1 MSAPARPPRSLRRD
15 LAIGLGGGVALLW
28 ILAMGG
34 AWVVLR
40 GEMTE
45 IYDAALE
52 QTAGRILQLP
62 PAALPAGGTAEAP
75 GDGALRYMLRGTDG
89 TVIARSAGADA
100 ALFGPVPHEGFREG
114 GGYRIYGR
122 RAGAGTVLEVADPLA
137 ERREAT
143 REALGAL
150 LVPALLL
157 APLIFL
163 GVARFVAGRLAPVA
177 RLAEQV
183 AHRDSGD
190 LRPLATPGLQAELV
204 PIRDAVNRLMGRLA
218 DALAAE
224 RSFSA
229 NAAHELR
236 TPIAATLARTQR
248 LIALSPDGALRAE
261 GRLIEAELKRM
272 ARLSEK
278 LLDLARAEA
287 AGVARGSAQDL
298 RPVLALIAGDF
309 GPEAGLRLTL
319 PPVPVISAMDPD
331 AFAILARNLIE
342 NALLHGQPPVE
353 VDLGADRVLSV
364 ANGGPA
370 LDPDSLARMTRRFE
384 RLGSGRAGSGLGLAI
399 VEALVRNAGARL
411 DLRSPVPG
419 HSDGLRAAVTLPAV
433 RPEGTAA

>member
-1 MSAPARPPRSLRRD
+1 MAGAASVDELSSVLGRRGAQD
-15 LAIGLGGGVALLW
+15 LSP
-28 ILAMGG
+28 
-34 AWVVLR
+34 
-40 GEMTE
+40 
-45 IYDAALE
+45 
-52 QTAGRILQLP
+52 LP
-62 PAALPAGGTAEAP
+62 DMALPSELAP
-75 GDGALRYMLRGTDG
+75 
-89 TVIARSAGADA
+89 I
-100 ALFGPVPHEGFREG
+100 
-114 GGYRIYGR
+114 
-122 RAGAGTVLEVADPLA
+122 
-137 ERREAT
+137 REA
-143 REALGAL
+143 A
-150 LVPALLL
+150 
-157 APLIFL
+157 
-163 GVARFVAGRLAPVA
+163 
-177 RLAEQV
+177 
-183 AHRDSGD
+183 
-190 LRPLATPGLQAELV
+190 
-204 PIRDAVNRLMGRLA
+204 NRLMVRLWN
-218 DALAAE
+218 ALKAE
-224 RSFSA
+224 RSFAA
-229 NAAHELR
+229 NAAHEMR

-298 RPVLALIAGDF
+298 RPVLALIARDF

-419 HSDGLRAAVTLPAV
+419 RSDGLRAAVTLPAV

>member
-1 MSAPARPPRSLRRD
+1 MNRPRSLRRD
-15 LAIGLGGGVALLW
+15 LALGLGGGVAVLW
-28 ILAMGG
+28 LLAMGG
-34 AWVVLR
+34 AWIMLR
-40 GEMTE
+40 GEMNE
-45 IYDAALE
+45 IYDAALK
-52 QTAGRILQLP
+52 QTARRILQLSHAE
-62 PAALPAGGTAEAP
+62 AAGTAAESS
-75 GDGALRYMLRGTDG
+75 GDEGLRYMLRTPDG
-89 TVIARSAGADA
+89 IVIARSPSADVG
-100 ALFGPVPHEGFREG
+100 LFGPLPHEGFGEG
-114 GGYRIYGR
+114 RDHRIYGQ
-122 RAGAGTVLEVADPLA
+122 RASDGTLLEVADPLA

-143 REALGAL
+143 REALSAL
-150 LVPALLL
+150 LVPALVL

-163 GVARFVAGRLAPVA
+163 GVAWFVAGRLAPVA

-190 LRPLATPGLQAELV
+190 LRPLSTPGLQAELF

-261 GRLIEAELKRM
+261 VQLIEAELKRM
-272 ARLSEK
+272 ARLSQK

-309 GPEAGLRLTL
+309 GEQADLRVQL

-342 NALLHGQPPVE
+342 NALLHGRPPVE
-353 VDLGADRVLSV
+353 VELGAECVLRVTDR
-364 ANGGPA
+364 GPP
-370 LDPDSLARMTRRFE
+370 LDPDNLARMTRRFE

-411 DLRSPVPG
+411 ELLSPAPG
-419 HSDGLRAAVTLPAV
+419 RPDGLCARVTLPDV
-433 RPEGTAA
+433 QREDAAP